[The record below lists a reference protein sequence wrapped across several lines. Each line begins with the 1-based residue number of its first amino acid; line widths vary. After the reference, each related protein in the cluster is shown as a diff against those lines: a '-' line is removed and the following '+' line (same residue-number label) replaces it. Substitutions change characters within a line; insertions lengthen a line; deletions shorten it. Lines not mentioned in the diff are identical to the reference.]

1 MMILFRCW
9 TTNPVPGHEKEKYVN
24 KQDYI
29 NLLFE
34 KFQSC
39 QMDRKQL
46 EQCIEVVLKEVRDPV
61 LAFGNLQALLWMI
74 FREESATCLSDAAQ
88 KQIRTILDIK

>member
-1 MMILFRCW
+1 M
-9 TTNPVPGHEKEKYVN
+9 PGFEKEKYVN

-39 QMDRKQL
+39 QINRKQL
-46 EQCIEVVLKEVRDPV
+46 EQCFEVVLKEVGDPV
-61 LAFGNLQALLWMI
+61 LAFGNLQALLWKI
-74 FREESATCLSDAAQ
+74 FRGESATCLFDATQ

>member
-1 MMILFRCW
+1 M
-9 TTNPVPGHEKEKYVN
+9 N

-39 QMDRKQL
+39 QIDRKQL
-46 EQCIEVVLKEVRDPV
+46 EQCFEVVLKEVRDPV

-74 FREESATCLSDAAQ
+74 FREESAFRTRRKSRSEQFWILNKKQSPFLCLAC
-88 KQIRTILDIK
+88 

>member
-1 MMILFRCW
+1 M
-9 TTNPVPGHEKEKYVN
+9 N

-39 QMDRKQL
+39 QIDRKQL
-46 EQCIEVVLKEVRDPV
+46 EQCFEVVLKEICDPV
-61 LAFGNLQALLWMI
+61 LAFGNLQALLWKI
-74 FREESATCLSDAAQ
+74 FREESATCLSESAQ
-88 KQIRTILDIK
+88 EQIRTILDVK

>member
-1 MMILFRCW
+1 M
-9 TTNPVPGHEKEKYVN
+9 N

-29 NLLFE
+29 NLLSE

-39 QMDRKQL
+39 RINRRQL
-46 EQCIEVVLKEVRDPV
+46 EQCFEVVLEEVGDPV
-61 LAFGNLQALLWMI
+61 LAFGNLQALLWKI
-74 FREESATCLSDAAQ
+74 FRGESAICLSDATQ

>member
-1 MMILFRCW
+1 M
-9 TTNPVPGHEKEKYVN
+9 N
-24 KQDYI
+24 KQDYV

-39 QMDRKQL
+39 QIERRQL
-46 EQCIEVVLKEVRDPV
+46 ERCFEVVLEEVVDPV

-74 FREESATCLSDAAQ
+74 FREESATCLSDATQ

>member
-1 MMILFRCW
+1 M
-9 TTNPVPGHEKEKYVN
+9 N
-24 KQDYI
+24 KQDYV

-46 EQCIEVVLKEVRDPV
+46 EQCFGIVLEEIGDPV
-61 LAFGNLQALLWMI
+61 LAFGNLQALLWKI
-74 FREESATCLSDAAQ
+74 FRGEGATCLSDAAQ

>member
-1 MMILFRCW
+1 M
-9 TTNPVPGHEKEKYVN
+9 N
-24 KQDYI
+24 KQDYV

-39 QMDRKQL
+39 QIDRKQL
-46 EQCIEVVLKEVRDPV
+46 EQCFEVVLEEVDDPV
-61 LAFGNLQALLWMI
+61 LVFGNLQALLWKI
-74 FREESATCLSDAAQ
+74 FRGESATCLSDAAQ

>member
-1 MMILFRCW
+1 M
-9 TTNPVPGHEKEKYVN
+9 N

-39 QMDRKQL
+39 QIDRKQL
-46 EQCIEVVLKEVRDPV
+46 EQCFEAALGEIGDPV
-61 LAFGNLQALLWMI
+61 LAFGNLQALLWKI
-74 FREESATCLSDAAQ
+74 FRGESATCLSDAAQ

>member
-1 MMILFRCW
+1 M
-9 TTNPVPGHEKEKYVN
+9 N

-39 QMDRKQL
+39 QVDRKQL
-46 EQCIEVVLKEVRDPV
+46 EQCFEVVLKEICDPV
-61 LAFGNLQALLWMI
+61 LAFGNLQALLWKI
-74 FREESATCLSDAAQ
+74 FREESATCLSESAQ
-88 KQIRTILDIK
+88 EQIRTILDVK

>member
-1 MMILFRCW
+1 M
-9 TTNPVPGHEKEKYVN
+9 K

-39 QMDRKQL
+39 QIDRKQL
-46 EQCIEVVLKEVRDPV
+46 EQCFEIVLKEVGDPV
-61 LAFGNLQALLWMI
+61 LALGNLQALLWKI
-74 FREESATCLSDAAQ
+74 FRGESATCLSEATQ

>member
-1 MMILFRCW
+1 M
-9 TTNPVPGHEKEKYVN
+9 N
-24 KQDYI
+24 KQDYV

-39 QMDRKQL
+39 QVARKQL
-46 EQCIEVVLKEVRDPV
+46 EQCFEVVLEEIGDPV
-61 LAFGNLQALLWMI
+61 LAFGNLQALLWKI
-74 FREESATCLSDAAQ
+74 FHGESATCLSDATQ

>member
-1 MMILFRCW
+1 M
-9 TTNPVPGHEKEKYVN
+9 N

-39 QMDRKQL
+39 QIDRKKL
-46 EQCIEVVLKEVRDPV
+46 EQCFEVVLEEVGDPV
-61 LAFGNLQALLWMI
+61 LAFGNLQALLWKI
-74 FREESATCLSDAAQ
+74 FREESVTCLSEATQ
-88 KQIRTILDIK
+88 EQIRAILDVK